1 MFKEI
6 VSDEFN
12 ELIEMNID
20 LYSKIKDGTDFGRL
34 VKQMLLNNVYKRLVR
49 KSKSVM
55 IFDKVTSFLA
65 FPTPWRKEII
75 NI

>member
-1 MFKEI
+1 VFKEI

-12 ELIEMNID
+12 ELIDMNID
-20 LYSKIKDGTDFGRL
+20 LYSKIKDDTDFGRL
-34 VKQMLLNNVYKRLVR
+34 VKQMLLNNVYKTLVR

>member
-1 MFKEI
+1 VFKEI

-20 LYSKIKDGTDFGRL
+20 LYSKIKDDTDFGRL

-49 KSKSVM
+49 KSKNVM

>member
-20 LYSKIKDGTDFGRL
+20 LYSKIKDDTDFGRL

>member
-20 LYSKIKDGTDFGRL
+20 LYSKIKDDTDFGRL

-55 IFDKVTSFLA
+55 ILDKVTSFLS

>member
-20 LYSKIKDGTDFGRL
+20 LYSKIKDDTDFGRL

-49 KSKSVM
+49 KSKNVM

>member
-20 LYSKIKDGTDFGRL
+20 LYSKIKDDTDFGRL
-34 VKQMLLNNVYKRLVR
+34 VK
-49 KSKSVM
+49 
-55 IFDKVTSFLA
+55 
-65 FPTPWRKEII
+65 
-75 NI
+75 

>member
-12 ELIEMNID
+12 ELIDMNID
-20 LYSKIKDGTDFGRL
+20 LYSKIKDDTDFGRL
-34 VKQMLLNNVYKRLVR
+34 VKQMLLNNVCKRLVR